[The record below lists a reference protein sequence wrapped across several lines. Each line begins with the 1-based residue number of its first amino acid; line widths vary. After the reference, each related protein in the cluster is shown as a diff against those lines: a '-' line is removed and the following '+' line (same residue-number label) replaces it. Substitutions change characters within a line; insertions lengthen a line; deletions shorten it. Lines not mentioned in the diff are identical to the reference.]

1 MDFPEF
7 FSGFSRTFLGFFLGL
22 KNSFFTIFFYDENIN
37 ILRNFRDFF
46 YEKMGREFGN
56 RLYSITGTPH
66 THGLTTPSTLKY
78 PKMGG

>member
-1 MDFPEF
+1 MFVHVAPE
-7 FSGFSRTFLGFFLGL
+7 
-22 KNSFFTIFFYDENIN
+22 KN
-37 ILRNFRDFF
+37 
-46 YEKMGREFGN
+46 EKKVKNLMLEIN